1 MDRKI
6 RARCTLCQYVQHAV
20 LDEMCDKLTCHL
32 RFGGTRRAFG
42 QTRASFRVK
51 SLKRRGLDGKILAEK
66 IIFRLAFQLTAR
78 KISIKRLTTPKLR
91 NDFSGLLS
99 LIFVY
104 TFVDE
109 EKSFFDRAI
118 GRTRG
123 EDEIATAG
131 ASSDALARRCQ

>member
-1 MDRKI
+1 M
-6 RARCTLCQYVQHAV
+6 
-20 LDEMCDKLTCHL
+20 
-32 RFGGTRRAFG
+32 
-42 QTRASFRVK
+42 SFKVWWNKTSIWSDQGIFSREK
-51 SLKRRGLDGKILAEK
+51 SQKKSPEWQILAKE
-66 IIFRLAFQLTAR
+66 IVFRLAFQLTAR

-123 EDEIATAG
+123 KDEIATAG
-131 ASSDALARRCQ
+131 ASSDALARRCQG